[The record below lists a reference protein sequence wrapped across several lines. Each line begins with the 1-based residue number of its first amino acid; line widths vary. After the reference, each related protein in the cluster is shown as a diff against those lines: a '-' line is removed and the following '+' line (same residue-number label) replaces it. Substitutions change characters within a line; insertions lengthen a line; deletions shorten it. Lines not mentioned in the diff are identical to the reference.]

1 MNHLIEYY
9 TVLKK
14 TAQMIYSED
23 MDQGKK
29 NRLSLGIMAPESPEE
44 ALLVDGQA
52 RQNVESDN
60 SDDGFLG
67 NGGGEGSSFWSNRSG
82 NEHGVAIAYI
92 AGTINHT
99 EQAQFEKLIFR
110 ASRGKVLTRFHEQD
124 FIVKDFEGQAKTK
137 SVYVLIY

>member
-67 NGGGEGSSFWSNRSG
+67 NGGG
-82 NEHGVAIAYI
+82 
-92 AGTINHT
+92 
-99 EQAQFEKLIFR
+99 K
-110 ASRGKVLTRFHEQD
+110 
-124 FIVKDFEGQAKTK
+124 
-137 SVYVLIY
+137 